1 MARKIT
7 MFELHF
13 DGINLGGARGD
24 ASDRADEEYE
34 MYDDE
39 GDEYGESR
47 RGFRGRRVLAV
58 AGVFVLAAFI
68 RSRVAGRVRA
78 RMNDDGDVV
87 IEDVDSDE
95 PEVVTVD

>member
-39 GDEYGESR
+39 ADESR